1 VIGSFGN
8 SDAYDSSVF
17 KLAIERDPNVPVPTA
32 ETARYGKLPEI
43 HHIFKDSPSNPPIV
57 ITLVFVAAVGATL
70 PVLAGLVSCLWFLI
84 VVYLANNSPS

>member
-1 VIGSFGN
+1 MIGSFGS

-43 HHIFKDSPSNPPIV
+43 HHIFKDSPSNPPII
-57 ITLVFVAAVGATL
+57 ITLSPLCL
-70 PVLAGLVSCLWFLI
+70 PLELLSRFLLVW
-84 VVYLANNSPS
+84 